1 MRPVPGIKIDVD
13 VVVGHRRADRRRAGN
28 GVVRRVPLVGI
39 AVNGRSR
46 LLHLQC
52 DFTAKRFHA
61 GLEIGLAHAHVISA
75 TRRCGVGYVGIE
87 SPASL
92 VHVQNRPILVVQI
105 HRQVR
110 GGVRHLEDDALA
122 LRDVCLE
129 KLFVHD
135 RIPHVRFGREPSRN
149 EIRRIS
155 VPLV

>member
-1 MRPVPGIKIDVD
+1 MRPVPGVKIDVD

-39 AVNGRSR
+39 AVNSRPR
-46 LLHLQC
+46 LLHLQR

-61 GLEIGLAHAHVISA
+61 GLEIGLAHTYVIGA
-75 TRRCGVGYVGIE
+75 ARRCGVGYVGIE
-87 SPASL
+87 PSASQ
-92 VHVQNRPILVVQI
+92 VRVQNRPVLVVQI

-110 GGVRHLEDDALA
+110 GGVRHLEDGALA
-122 LRDVCLE
+122 LREVCLE
-129 KLFVHD
+129 ELFVHD
-135 RIPHVRFGREPSRN
+135 RIPHVRFGREMSGN